1 MLIICSTN
9 SNISGVSIYWNDEVL
24 TVEPYQGIK
33 KQYFCGKNLLL
44 FDTLKTLM
52 YQIVLVDYEEC
63 YMAKVY
69 SDGEIEKI
77 WHDTSLVPHK
87 MATGG
92 QSQHRYAQIREN
104 EIVSW
109 FKDINE
115 IMKTING
122 EVILGISSIYYSKFE
137 KCLSTYNKQKI
148 KERHTIEYNGLTGI
162 YQMVNKLNNHKVY
175 KFVLNKVYI

>member
-1 MLIICSTN
+1 LLIIFSVN
-9 SNISGVSIYWNDEVL
+9 SKKDGISVYWNDEELSVK
-24 TVEPYQGIK
+24 PYDGIR

-44 FDTLKTLM
+44 FDTIKTLM

-69 SDGEIEKI
+69 SDGEIVKI
-77 WHDTSLVPHK
+77 FHDTSLVPHK
-87 MATGG
+87 MTTGG

-115 IMKTING
+115 IMKTIDG

-148 KERHTIEYNGLTGI
+148 KERYTIEYNGLTGV
-162 YQMVNKLNNHKVY
+162 YQMISRLNNK
-175 KFVLNKVYI
+175 N